1 MITQFRV
8 GLRLQRF
15 ELVAAAIAVTVL
27 AISAL
32 MVRVRLDA
40 TGVSAQCWATWM
52 NAGPIDAGACT
63 DPVQAFL
70 GIRES
75 EGGKVMAAMTL
86 LPIAVGAFLGVG
98 IVSREIEG
106 GTASTVWALAGSR
119 ARWLIGRILPPLVV
133 VVLLLAC
140 LTVCAEVLW
149 SGRQPWQPSPS
160 FDDAGYH
167 GPVIV
172 AKGLAA
178 FGLALLA
185 GATVGRALPAMIVAS
200 VLAVGLYLGG
210 GMALGAWLQGE
221 AAHHVVE
228 IDPAQGSNDTDLF
241 PGGTF
246 FSQRW
251 LTPDGRLL
259 GDDDAL
265 ALAPAGQDPW
275 AWAYANLTTVMTGV
289 PGSMYPTWSVIETTG
304 FTGVA
309 LGGLLASF
317 AIVSRRRPL

>member
-1 MITQFRV
+1 MITQLRV

-15 ELVAAAIAVTVL
+15 ELVAATIAVIAL

-32 MVRVRLDA
+32 IVRSRLDA
-40 TGVSAQCWATWM
+40 TGVSAECWATWF
-52 NAGPIDAGACT
+52 NAGPFGAEACT
-63 DPVQAFL
+63 GPVQAFL

-119 ARWLIGRILPPLVV
+119 ARWLVGRILPPLVI
-133 VVLLLAC
+133 VLLL
-140 LTVCAEVLW
+140 LTVLAVCAEVLW

-160 FDDAGYH
+160 FDDAGFH

-185 GATVGRALPAMIVAS
+185 GAVMGRALPAMIVAT
-200 VLAVGLYLGG
+200 VLAVGLFLGG
-210 GMALGAWLQGE
+210 QMALGAWLAGE
-221 AAHHVVE
+221 APHHVVE
-228 IDPAQGSNDTDLF
+228 IDLSQGSSDMDLF

-246 FSQRW
+246 FSQGW
-251 LTPDGRLL
+251 LSADGRLL
-259 GDDDAL
+259 GEGEARRWH
-265 ALAPAGQDPW
+265 PRGRTRGHGPMR
-275 AWAYANLTTVMTGV
+275 T
-289 PGSMYPTWSVIETTG
+289 
-304 FTGVA
+304 
-309 LGGLLASF
+309 
-317 AIVSRRRPL
+317 SRP